1 MEVFVDKHSGYKFVM
16 ASDNDCADHIK
27 NHGIFEW
34 PLIKWCQQFCS
45 SDKLFLDIGA
55 HMGTY
60 SMHLSKFSQQVYSF
74 EAQMSTYQNLIRGI
88 ELNGRDNI
96 KAINFALGD
105 YNGDSALFRV
115 SADGGGSTLD
125 ETIASRM
132 GNKFGKE
139 LVHVRT
145 LDSFG
150 LDNIGFLKLDVEG
163 SELKVLKGA
172 TDTLERSGWPKFI
185 FESWP
190 DEWYK
195 KQREQLMEFV
205 RSLGYTITS
214 IRGYNNMYLAYR

>member
-1 MEVFVDKHSGYKFVM
+1 M
-16 ASDNDCADHIK
+16 
-27 NHGIFEW
+27 
-34 PLIKWCQQFCS
+34 
-45 SDKLFLDIGA
+45 
-55 HMGTY
+55 
-60 SMHLSKFSQQVYSF
+60 YSF

-214 IRGYNNMYLAYR
+214 IRGYNNMYLAYH